1 VITRAAAQSLQASTK
16 AMDIRSIA
24 DRLDEVARRML
35 VLVDNARR
43 DQWTPNSE
51 RTYQHLLKLRTRA
64 VDDLKKIASEMS

>member
-1 VITRAAAQSLQASTK
+1 MITRAAAQSLQASTK

-43 DQWTPNSE
+43 ETWTPNSE